1 MEWNKEAKKSWDIL
15 GDLAFK
21 SSRDL
26 EKLYNEEN
34 CKALNVMYKVYLGED
49 FNLETL
55 TKEDFIINVYGV
67 DGLGRAIE
75 RDNRNVFM
83 KSHKLYDEGKNEEAI
98 EVVQEFIDKCPCE
111 FRKDRESF
119 TIELYKDDK
128 FRKTTED
135 KDGWGR
141 KSADIICQV
150 YDLYEKGK
158 KDEALKAVEDFLEV
172 CPKNMYR
179 SSIEILKESV
189 EKDEIKVIKK
199 WSDREY

>member
-1 MEWNKEAKKSWDIL
+1 MEWSKETKKSWDIL
-15 GDLAFK
+15 EDLAFM

-34 CKALNVMYKVYLGED
+34 CKALNVIYRVYLGED

-55 TKEDFIINVYGV
+55 TREDFIINVYGV
-67 DGLGRAIE
+67 DGLCRAIG
-75 RDNRNVFM
+75 RDNRDATM
-83 KSHKLYDEGKNEEAI
+83 LSHKLYKDGKNEEAI
-98 EVVQEFIDKCPCE
+98 KVVQEFIDKCPCE
-111 FRKDRESF
+111 FMRDHELF
-119 TIELYKDDK
+119 TIKLYKDDE

-135 KDGWGR
+135 KEGWGR
-141 KSADIICQV
+141 KAADTIGKV

-158 KDEALKAVEDFLEV
+158 KKEALKAVEDFLEV

-179 SSIEILKESV
+179 SSIETLKESV